1 MARSNVTNEGL
12 HHRIAVLIKEKDDLR
27 IEYEKNVSELKKEIN
42 MLRKEINDYKKR
54 ETITTTDEQMLKFCL
69 EEKAKN
75 KNLAVIAKTVNQTF
89 YTSYVIEDI
98 ERMIGNINDLSIKYQ
113 EYYYELVE
121 KFHKLRKLDDRIEKD
136 NITQNLNYLYDKASL
151 LMEGLNLN
159 NDTDKKDYKEAI
171 VIMKGLL
178 DTKGKYNKEMNSDTI
193 QENELLSKI
202 ANGLTKT
209 INGRT
214 LAEDLEELDMSGI
227 TVC

>member
-1 MARSNVTNEGL
+1 MARSNLTNEAMQL
-12 HHRIAVLIKEKDDLR
+12 KIASLIKEKDDLR
-27 IEYEKNVSELKKEIN
+27 IEHEKNVNELKKEIN
-42 MLRKEINDYKKR
+42 MLKKEINDYKKR

-75 KNLAVIAKTVNQTF
+75 KNLAMIAKTVNQTF
-89 YTSYVIEDI
+89 YTSYLIEDI
-98 ERMIGNINDLSIKYQ
+98 ERMVGNINDLSVEYQ

-151 LMEGLNLN
+151 LMEGLDLN

-171 VIMKGLL
+171 ALMKGIL
-178 DTKGKYNKEMNSDTI
+178 DTKGKYNKEMNSDVI

-209 INGRT
+209 INGKT
-214 LAEDLEELDMSGI
+214 LAEDLEELSMSEI
-227 TVC
+227 EVC